1 MKSYLSIS
9 LHLYKTMKK
18 LEHLALTILPIL
30 FNIGLIKDVSFVMT
44 GGVRVGFLFGQ
55 KKK

>member
-1 MKSYLSIS
+1 
-9 LHLYKTMKK
+9 MKK
-18 LEHLALTILPIL
+18 LEHLALTILPIF